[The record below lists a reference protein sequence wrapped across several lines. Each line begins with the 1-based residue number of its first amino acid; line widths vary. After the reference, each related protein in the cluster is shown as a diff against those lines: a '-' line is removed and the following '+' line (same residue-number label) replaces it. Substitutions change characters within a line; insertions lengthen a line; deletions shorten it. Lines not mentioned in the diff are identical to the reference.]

1 MYLIRDFKEESDT
14 VSRKEWS
21 VAETLSSRRSR
32 RRHETELDLQIYN
45 LTPILLLLYMSRAK
59 AFHFFW

>member
-14 VSRKEWS
+14 VSRKKWS
-21 VAETLSSRRSR
+21 VAETLSRRRSR

-45 LTPILLLLYMSRAK
+45 LIPFFLLLYMSRAG
-59 AFHFFW
+59 AFHSGW